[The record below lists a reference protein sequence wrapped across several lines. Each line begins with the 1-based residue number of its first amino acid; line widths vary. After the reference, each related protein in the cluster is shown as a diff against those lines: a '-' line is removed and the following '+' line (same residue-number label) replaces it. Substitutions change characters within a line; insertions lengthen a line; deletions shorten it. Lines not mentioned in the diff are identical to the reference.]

1 MTVATTEDLGAV
13 REFASTKPRS
23 LWSDAWRRLKR
34 NRMAV
39 IGGLYILFMVFL
51 AVAAPVVAPYDPT
64 VTENGALPNLPAFWS
79 PGHDARF
86 LLGTDSLGRDE
97 LSRLIW
103 GARVSMLVGL
113 VPVTIITIIGVTVG
127 LTAGWLGGRWDNF
140 IMRLVDVVYAFP
152 DLLFFII
159 VQIALRD
166 SAIGRAMGGL
176 VLLFGAL
183 ALVGWT
189 NMSRLVRGQVLSLK
203 RKDFVEAAQAMGAP
217 THRIVLRHILPNSLA
232 PIIVS
237 IAFGIPSAIL
247 AEAILSFIGL
257 GVRPPTASWGG
268 MVYDAFAFV
277 GSAPAT
283 VLIPAAMIAL
293 VMLAFTFL
301 GDGLRDALDPWMS
314 K

>member
-1 MTVATTEDLGAV
+1 MTVATSEDLSTLRDVAGA
-13 REFASTKPRS
+13 KPRS
-23 LWSDAWRRLKR
+23 LWTDAWRRLRR

-39 IGGLYILFMVFL
+39 AGGLYIIFMVIL
-51 AVAAPVVAPYDPT
+51 AVFAPVLSPYDPT
-64 VTENGALPNLPAFWS
+64 TTENGALPNMPAFWAAGYD
-79 PGHDARF
+79 PRF

-97 LSRLIW
+97 LSRLIY

-113 VPVTIITIIGVTVG
+113 VPVTLITLIGVTVG
-127 LTAGWLGGRWDNF
+127 LVAGWLGGRWDNM

-166 SAIGRAMGGL
+166 TAIGRALGGL

-217 THRIVLRHILPNSLA
+217 THRIVLKHILPNSLA

-277 GSAPAT
+277 QSAPAT
-283 VLIPAAMIAL
+283 VLIPSAMIAL